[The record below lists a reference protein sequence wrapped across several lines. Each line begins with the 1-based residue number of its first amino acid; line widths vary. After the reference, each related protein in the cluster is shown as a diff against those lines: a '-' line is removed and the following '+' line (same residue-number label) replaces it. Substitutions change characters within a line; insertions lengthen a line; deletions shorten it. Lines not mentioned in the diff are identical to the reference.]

1 LRARTPRGLR
11 AVLLALALS
20 TGVGRVGAQPP
31 AAGTGEVVAPRQS
44 YAPSVPYPAGA
55 TGEEQVVL
63 ELEIAQDGAVARV
76 DLRSGRE
83 PFASAAQL
91 GVQSWRFYP
100 ATRAGIAMR
109 ARILVE
115 IQFKEPH
122 HAIDALPEQE
132 PKEPVGEIR
141 VLGERRQELG
151 STFIPREDARRIP
164 GTFADP
170 FRVTEVMPGV
180 APILSGLPYFF
191 VRGAPPGDVG
201 YLIDG
206 IRVPLLFHVG
216 AGASV
221 IAPALVERVDFL
233 PSAYPARLGSYAGA
247 IVAGETTALSPVAR
261 GEFQARAF
269 DSSAMVELPFAG
281 GKGSV
286 LAGGRYSYA
295 DPVLSL
301 TADRYELDYWD
312 YQARAGYSWNGS
324 DSVQIFAFG
333 ASDHLRDKSIEAVL
347 FDTEFHRLD
356 LRWDHLTRTNRT
368 RAGIT
373 FATDR
378 AALTERDTADAGSQL
393 STRGVRLRI
402 ETQEALTP
410 GLILRTGMEYEAE
423 HVANEQDFAQAEV
436 AVFPKR
442 VDLSG
447 TVFLDFVAQPIRGIE
462 LVPGMRIDT
471 GVWRNDSYFFPEP
484 RLGTRV
490 RLWSG
495 AAWVATFG
503 RVHQLPTRSVRIPGI
518 VANTLESSV
527 QEAWQ
532 TAQGLEFVLP
542 SNMLGKVTL
551 FHSWIDAEQ
560 RDFSGRNYGVEA
572 FLRRDFSER
581 LGGFLAYTL
590 SRTELTTGRERFP
603 SEFDRPHLLS
613 AALGYDFGAEI
624 RLGFRAYYASGQR
637 FFFGCD
643 PSGASSAAAPELC
656 RRGRLP
662 DFFRLDTR
670 IEKRWTFS
678 SGSWIGVNFEWFNAT
693 VSKEAYDVAVGEN
706 GVLRPRYQSAL
717 TLPSVGFEAGF

>member
-1 LRARTPRGLR
+1 MFRVRAARNHGTTGGLLGRGPKRRGSR
-11 AVLLALALS
+11 AACAFRRVALALS
-20 TGVGRVGAQPP
+20 LSAWAAPAAAQPAP
-31 AAGTGEVVAPRQS
+31 AGEEVVAPRQT
-44 YAPSVPYPAGA
+44 YAPSVPYPQGA
-55 TGEEQVVL
+55 TGDEQVVL
-63 ELEIAQDGAVARV
+63 ELEIGQDGTVTRV
-76 DLRSGRE
+76 TVRAGRE
-83 PFASAAQL
+83 PFLTAAQT
-91 GVQSWRFYP
+91 GVQSWRFEP
-100 ATRAGIAMR
+100 ATRGGIAVR

-115 IQFKEPH
+115 IQFN
-122 HAIDALPEQE
+122 
-132 PKEPVGEIR
+132 
-141 VLGERRQELG
+141 ERRQELG

-180 APILSGLPYFF
+180 APILSGVPYFF

-233 PSAYPARLGSYAGA
+233 PSAYPARLGRYAGA

-261 GEFQARAF
+261 GEFQARVF
-269 DSSAMVELPFAG
+269 DSSAMLEVPFAG

-286 LAGGRYSYA
+286 MAAGRYSYME
-295 DPVLSL
+295 PVLSL
-301 TADRYELDYWD
+301 VADQYKLDYWD

-324 DSVQIFAFG
+324 DAISVFAFG
-333 ASDHLRDKSIEAVL
+333 ASDRLEDKDLGAVL
-347 FDTEFHRLD
+347 FDTEFHRVD
-356 LRWDHLTRTNRT
+356 LRWDHATRTNRT
-368 RAGIT
+368 RAGLT

-378 AALTERDTADAGSQL
+378 AALTERDTGDAGSQL
-393 STRGVRLRI
+393 QTRGLRLRI
-402 ETQEALTP
+402 ETQEALTQ

-423 HVANEQDFAQAEV
+423 RVSNERDYAAAENT
-436 AVFPKR
+436 VFPRR

-447 TVFLDFVAQPIRGIE
+447 TLFLDFVAQPLRGVE
-462 LVPGMRIDT
+462 LVPGMRVDT

-484 RLGTRV
+484 RLGSRV

-503 RVHQLPTRSVRIPGI
+503 RVHQLPTQSVRIPGI
-518 VANTLESSV
+518 VATTLESSV

-532 TAQGLEFVLP
+532 AAQGLEFVLP
-542 SNMLGKVTL
+542 SSMLGKVTV

-560 RDFSGRNYGVEA
+560 RSFSGRNYGVEA

-590 SRTELTTGRERFP
+590 SRTELTTGRETFP
-603 SEFDRPHLLS
+603 SEFDRPHLVS
-613 AALGYDFGAEI
+613 ASLGYDFGAGI
-624 RLGFRAYYASGQR
+624 RVGVRTYYASGQR
-637 FFFGCD
+637 FFFGCG
-643 PSGASSAAAPELC
+643 PSGASVDAPGFC

-670 IEKRWTFS
+670 LEKRWTFS

-693 VSKEAYDVAVGEN
+693 VSKEAYDVEVADN
-706 GVLRPRYQSAL
+706 GTLRPRYQPAL
-717 TLPSVGFEAGF
+717 TIPSVGLEAGF